1 MKNRTIELS
10 AENRNEVIVL
20 PINPTTVEFTE
31 AQLNQKITL
40 LNIGEA
46 NLKGNRGLTGTKL
59 SSFFPS
65 EKSSFYKY
73 AEKKPKEYMDLLKK
87 WKSNNAV
94 VRVIVT
100 DMGINMAMLIDNLT
114 FSMNEGDEDIYYAI
128 DLSEYRTLNV
138 PSVKLDTK
146 IKKNGLTERPN
157 TAKAG
162 CTHTVVRGDAL
173 WGIAKKYYG
182 NGAQYTKIHHANTD
196 KIKNPN
202 QIYPGQVLT
211 VPE

>member
-1 MKNRTIELS
+1 MKNRKIELS
-10 AENRNEVIVL
+10 ADNRKEVIVL

-46 NLKGNRGLTGTKL
+46 NLKGNRGLTGTSL

-65 EKSSFYKY
+65 KKSPFYKH
-73 AEKKPKEYMDLLKK
+73 AKKKPKEYVELLKK
-87 WKSNNAV
+87 WKTNNTV

-100 DMGINMAMLIDNLT
+100 DMGVNMAMLIDNLS
-114 FSMNEGDEDIYYAI
+114 FSMNEGDEDIYYKI

-138 PSVKLDTK
+138 PSVKIDTK
-146 IKKNGLTERPN
+146 VKSNGLTERPN
-157 TAKAG
+157 TAGAG
-162 CTHTVVRGDAL
+162 NTHTVVRGDTL
-173 WGIAKKYYG
+173 WAIAKKYYG
-182 NGAQYTKIHHANTD
+182 NGSQYTKIYNANTD

-202 QIYPGQVLT
+202 LIYPGQVLT
-211 VPE
+211 IPG